1 MIQDTTCELK
11 NLQIKGSSTLFAEAI
26 YSAIHR
32 IRSILE
38 KTMFQLKTDSNI
50 NSTQYTGKLSALV
63 SLTTQYTGKPYALVS
78 LTMQYTGKLSAFV
91 STTTHSVYLQWMI
104 CSPEYSYTSLWSVLT
119 IVTTGTICVHFC
131 LTSALGTIY
140 KTYTCVTSNKELY
153 NVYKCLQ
160 LRPLC
165 DLLKYGGQTFS
176 SFHHCSS
183 GFLTSNLIFHN
194 YGSYFFIQTCEF
206 SQSSLYS
213 HQ

>member
-1 MIQDTTCELK
+1 M
-11 NLQIKGSSTLFAEAI
+11 FAEAI
-26 YSAIHR
+26 YSAIHS

-38 KTMFQLKTDSNI
+38 KTMLQLKTHSNI

-78 LTMQYTGKLSAFV
+78 MTTQYTGKPYALVSLTTQYTGKLSAFV

-119 IVTTGTICVHFC
+119 IVTTCTICVHFC

-194 YGSYFFIQTCEF
+194 YGSYFFI
-206 SQSSLYS
+206 
-213 HQ
+213 